1 MGKLELDQSR
11 ALCTY
16 ELITRL
22 SRDINAIDGPAFIEQ
37 RRKKAVPIVRKLKEL
52 FTLYW
57 DHLDTIQKKFVKIL
71 N

>member
-37 RRKKAVPIVRKLKEL
+37 RRKKAVPIVRKLNDPSI
-52 FTLYW
+52 T
-57 DHLDTIQKKFVKIL
+57 
-71 N
+71 